1 LFDGGGEEGGAEVA
15 EVVEDAVDI
24 CCGHFRVK
32 IRDAIGCLV
41 TFIVENTISGP
52 AIASTARDDSPVHG
66 SPHGLREIFGVEMH
80 MPHRDTL
87 EYAQWLRKH
96 LHMGYSEC
104 VVDGMGDMWAF
115 RRDDG
120 LWERALLK
128 GFVEVQGAGGNCM
141 LTSACR

>member
-52 AIASTARDDSPVHG
+52 VSMASAARDDSLVHG
-66 SPHGLREIFGVEMH
+66 SPHGLRELFGSQ
-80 MPHRDTL
+80 PHTL
-87 EYAQWLRKH
+87 
-96 LHMGYSEC
+96 
-104 VVDGMGDMWAF
+104 
-115 RRDDG
+115 DD
-120 LWERALLK
+120 A
-128 GFVEVQGAGGNCM
+128 
-141 LTSACR
+141 